1 MFLSCLQKRLRVKV
15 AISLR
20 VRVKKRKNIFEVE
33 RNLRVCL
40 IDCLQKQEAV
50 IVKKTVKKEESS
62 QKIKKITTNGV
73 PSFNAYP
80 ASEQKALYSTLLLS
94 IVEYY
99 QDKEHKLK

>member
-1 MFLSCLQKRLRVKV
+1 MPLSCLNKRLRVKV
-15 AISLR
+15 ARYLR
-20 VRVKKRKNIFEVE
+20 VREKKRKNIFEVE

-50 IVKKTVKKEESS
+50 ILKKTVKKVESS

-80 ASEQKALYSTLLLS
+80 ASEQKALYSTLLIF

-99 QDKEHKLK
+99 KDTPKNS